1 MNEVARPLVLV
12 IEDAKN
18 MLMNAVV
25 NVKEQTGLPSSI
37 LDGIISGILADLRK
51 DACSEIS
58 MAAIRERQALM
69 EKQAKQEN
77 ENDQEEKAPEK
88 GGIK

>member
-12 IEDAKN
+12 MEDAKN

-58 MAAIRERQALM
+58 MAAARERQELM
-69 EKQAKQEN
+69 KQAKQED
-77 ENDQEEKAPEK
+77 ENNQEEKAPEQE
-88 GGIK
+88 G

>member
-58 MAAIRERQALM
+58 MAAIRERQVLM

-88 GGIK
+88 EG

>member
-69 EKQAKQEN
+69 EKQKN
-77 ENDQEEKAPEK
+77 ENNQEEKAPEK
-88 GGIK
+88 EG